1 MWLLNNVRWGIGN
14 GKNEVFLSFIMFRL
28 KLRGVRVVS

>member
-14 GKNEVFLSFIMFRL
+14 GKNEVFSFLFCVAY
-28 KLRGVRVVS
+28 KLRGVRIIS